1 VTGGGFHD
9 RQIVSLRNVPN
20 SRSDILAH
28 VYDFLHIYVDYWS
41 DFTVHVVVY
50 IVTNCWWWK
59 LMCLC
64 HIFYHKSL

>member
-1 VTGGGFHD
+1 MTGGGFHD

-50 IVTNCWWWK
+50 IVTNC
-59 LMCLC
+59 
-64 HIFYHKSL
+64 